1 MESYLHAFR
10 KLNVQ
15 VFATSHSHDC
25 INSFIAVNREGQI
38 IRLDNRGGES
48 VAVNY
53 SDDKE
58 MEFIAQNGVE
68 IR

>member
-10 KLNVQ
+10 K
-15 VFATSHSHDC
+15 TEC
-25 INSFIAVNREGQI
+25 PGIFIAVNRGGQI
-38 IRLDNRGGES
+38 IRLDNRGGEI